1 MYSPINKIE
10 FDDYLDKK
18 SIKFFSFSQHIKDK
32 YQLNSDTLKILD
44 LITFEELLALKMEK
58 SVDIFNGKFLL
69 PFKEIYQDY
78 INKAMFL
85 LISAYDD
92 PKLKKKIRSLLV
104 LNRRS
109 KLRVHDLYRKYSFN
123 MEYNKEK

>member
-1 MYSPINKIE
+1 MYTPINKIE

-18 SIKFFSFSQHIKDK
+18 SVKFFSFSQHIKEK
-32 YQLNSDTLKILD
+32 YQLSSDILRVLD

-58 SVDIFNGKFLL
+58 STDIFNGKFLL

-109 KLRVHDLYRKYSFN
+109 KLRVHDLYKSFSFN
-123 MEYNKEK
+123 AEYNKEK